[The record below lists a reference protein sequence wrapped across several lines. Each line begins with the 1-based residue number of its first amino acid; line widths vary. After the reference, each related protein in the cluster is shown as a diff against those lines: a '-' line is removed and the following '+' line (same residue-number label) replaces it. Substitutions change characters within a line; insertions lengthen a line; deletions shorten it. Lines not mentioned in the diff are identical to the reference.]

1 MDLAAGLLEAG
12 AVRLSPRSPFTWASG
27 LKSPIY
33 CDNRQLLGFPELR
46 PASRRPWPQRAAL
59 AQPTL
64 IAGTSTAGIP
74 WAALVADQLGLP
86 MAYVRPEP
94 KNHGMGRQVEGP
106 SGAGHRVVLIEDLIS
121 TGGSSIRC
129 VEALRQEGAEVLEV
143 LALFSYGLPQAEAAF
158 LAAAVPLGVLA
169 TFEELAARA
178 GTQGI
183 LDPAD
188 LASLARMAAPTP
200 RPGARRSEV
209 GDSHEALHPHRRRRH
224 HRTVRRRPGPQVPP
238 APGGLRHAG

>member
-1 MDLAAGLLEAG
+1 MTPENLAGGLLEAG

-33 CDNRQLLGFPELR
+33 CDNRQLLGFPDLR
-46 PASRRPWPQRAAL
+46 SGIKAALCERAAL
-59 AQPTL
+59 THPTL

-74 WAALVADQLGLP
+74 WAAMVADQLGLP

-143 LALFSYGLPQAEAAF
+143 LALFSYGLPRAEAAF
-158 LAAAVPLGVLA
+158 QAAAVPLAVLA
-169 TFEELAARA
+169 TFDDLAARA
-178 GTQGI
+178 GSQGI

-188 LASLARMAAPTP
+188 LASLAEWRADTAAWS
-200 RPGARRSEV
+200 RRFE
-209 GDSHEALHPHRRRRH
+209 
-224 HRTVRRRPGPQVPP
+224 
-238 APGGLRHAG
+238 

>member
-1 MDLAAGLLEAG
+1 VNPVDLASGLLEAG

-33 CDNRQLLGFPELR
+33 CDNRQLLGFPALR
-46 PASRRPWPQRAAL
+46 SGIRAAL
-59 AQPTL
+59 AERAALAGPTL

-74 WAALVADQLGLP
+74 WAAMVADQLDLP

-106 SGAGHRVVLIEDLIS
+106 SGTGHRVVLIEDLIS

-143 LALFSYGLPQAEAAF
+143 LALFSYGLPRAEAAF
-158 LAAAVPLGVLA
+158 QAAQVPLRVLA
-169 TFEELAARA
+169 TFSDLAARA
-178 GTQGI
+178 EAQGL
-183 LDPAD
+183 LDRAD
-188 LASLARMAAPTP
+188 LDSLAQWRADTAAWS
-200 RPGARRSEV
+200 RRFE
-209 GDSHEALHPHRRRRH
+209 
-224 HRTVRRRPGPQVPP
+224 
-238 APGGLRHAG
+238 